1 MQRSILAF
9 ANSGSEVWL
18 FTPSTLPNMR

>member
-9 ANSGSEVWL
+9 YWIY
-18 FTPSTLPNMR
+18 